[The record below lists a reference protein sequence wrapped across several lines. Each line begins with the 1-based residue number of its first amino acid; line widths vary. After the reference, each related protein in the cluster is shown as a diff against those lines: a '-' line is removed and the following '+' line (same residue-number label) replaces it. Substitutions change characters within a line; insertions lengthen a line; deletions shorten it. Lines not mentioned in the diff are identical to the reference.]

1 MAISSLCVINE
12 NCDFTKVCEFEKKVP
27 DSIADYSSF
36 AIDKDTTI
44 KCNPKKYWDS
54 TIKYFKSKNIF
65 ICVGIVWTLTFIVLT
80 ICMLMFLEVL

>member
-12 NCDFTKVCEFEKKVP
+12 NCDFTKVCEFEKKYPNSV
-27 DSIADYSSF
+27 ADYSLF

-44 KCNPKKYWDS
+44 KCNQESYCDS
-54 TIKYFKSKNIF
+54 TIKYFRPKNIF